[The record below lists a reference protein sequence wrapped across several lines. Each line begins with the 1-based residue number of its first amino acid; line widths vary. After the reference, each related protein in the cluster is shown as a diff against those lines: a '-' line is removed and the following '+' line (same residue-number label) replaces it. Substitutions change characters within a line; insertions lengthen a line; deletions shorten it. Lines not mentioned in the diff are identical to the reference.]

1 MNYLNLRFKK
11 LLCAAVC
18 STLLFSCEKDSA
30 ERQDLQAT
38 RKVDIQAQQSPSASN
53 AVFVQ
58 SYGSRPNGPYVSTEF
73 VSDHGGT
80 GNAKSGNW
88 STSRCK
94 IENGNFVVKLL
105 ANMVNWQGG
114 LVAYSDIPNAAN
126 YEVKFN
132 IKFSS
137 GFNFQKG
144 GKAGFGFGV
153 GQVAAGGEGAK
164 ARSGAGGSY
173 RLMWTN
179 VGTQSGK
186 FKFKPY
192 AYFQS
197 MTGDFGGEA
206 SSSEY
211 PAGSGEI
218 QSGVWYTVYM
228 QINMNSEGTAN
239 GKYIFDVW
247 ETDNKLATYKRVE
260 RTNINW
266 ASGANRTV
274 TQLMC
279 DTFRGG
285 AANDGYESGSDG
297 WISYDEVT
305 VNNW

>member
-1 MNYLNLRFKK
+1 MVHLLLNSWPIWLIGKGDWSPILTFRMLPTMK
-11 LLCAAVC
+11 LN
-18 STLLFSCEKDSA
+18 S
-30 ERQDLQAT
+30 
-38 RKVDIQAQQSPSASN
+38 ISN
-53 AVFVQ
+53 SVL
-58 SYGSRPNGPYVSTEF
+58 VSISKRE
-73 VSDHGGT
+73 
-80 GNAKSGNW
+80 
-88 STSRCK
+88 
-94 IENGNFVVKLL
+94 
-105 ANMVNWQGG
+105 
-114 LVAYSDIPNAAN
+114 
-126 YEVKFN
+126 
-132 IKFSS
+132 
-137 GFNFQKG
+137 

-164 ARSGAGGSY
+164 ARSGLGGSY
-173 RLMWTN
+173 RLMWSN
-179 VGTQSGK
+179 VGTQGGK

-206 SSSEY
+206 SSTEY

-228 QINMNSEGTAN
+228 QINMNSEGTGN

-285 AANDGYESGSDG
+285 AAN
-297 WISYDEVT
+297 
-305 VNNW
+305 